1 MKVKLLT
8 NSGYEA
14 LNACVGK
21 VVEVESHYKSKD
33 GTIETACIKGKAL
46 LEIGADPEKVMP
58 EYTYVMSLLDLP
70 ERGGKGLEAVKV

>member
-1 MKVKLLT
+1 MKSSRLT
-8 NSGYEA
+8 AEIDLRTGA
-14 LNACVGK
+14 VC
-21 VVEVESHYKSKD
+21 YKSKD
-33 GTIETACIKGKAL
+33 GTIETVCIKGKAL